1 MRRLMGQLSICAT
14 LLAAGF
20 AVASPETGERN
31 LTEDEIHAITSGKT
45 FHYTLLGEP
54 RGEEQHYEDGRVT
67 WLLPDGEC
75 MHGVW
80 IAKEEVLCY
89 FYGLD
94 RYGCWNVVANST
106 SETTTFRHS
115 PVDLDGGANDSPPVF
130 INRISE
136 EPVSCA
142 PQQLVNYSPRPF
154 SPRP

>member
-1 MRRLMGQLSICAT
+1 MRFLSASGAA
-14 LLAAGF
+14 LAFCVVAGL
-20 AVASPETGERN
+20 AIASQETGERN
-31 LTEDEIHAITSGKT
+31 LGEDEIRDMTSGKT

-54 RGEEQHYEDGRVT
+54 RGAEQHFTDGRVT

-80 IAKEEVLCY
+80 IVKKEVLCY

-94 RYGCWNVVANST
+94 RYGCWNVVANSEDGTT
-106 SETTTFRHS
+106 SFRHA
-115 PVDLDGGANDSPPVF
+115 PVDLDGAADQNSPSVY

-142 PQQLVNYSPRPF
+142 PQQLVLLSQ
-154 SPRP
+154 

>member
-1 MRRLMGQLSICAT
+1 
-14 LLAAGF
+14 
-20 AVASPETGERN
+20 
-31 LTEDEIHAITSGKT
+31 
-45 FHYTLLGEP
+45 
-54 RGEEQHYEDGRVT
+54 
-67 WLLPDGEC
+67 

-106 SETTTFRHS
+106 SGATTFRHS
-115 PVDLDGGANDSPPVF
+115 PVDLDGGANDSPPVY

-142 PQQLVNYSPRPF
+142 PPQLVNYSPRP
-154 SPRP
+154 

>member
-1 MRRLMGQLSICAT
+1 MRFINATICVAAFAICAG
-14 LLAAGF
+14 LAFAG
-20 AVASPETGERN
+20 PETAERI
-31 LTEDEIHAITSGKT
+31 LGEDEIRDLTSGKT

-80 IAKEEVLCY
+80 IVKKEILCY

-94 RYGCWNVVANST
+94 RHGCWNVVANTASGKT
-106 SETTTFRHS
+106 SFRHA
-115 PVDLDGGANDSPPVF
+115 PVDLEGDSGDSPSVY

-142 PQQLVNYSPRPF
+142 PQQLVHF
-154 SPRP
+154 SQ